1 MLYTSINLSINAFN
15 INSENNSYHCFA
27 YGTGLNPPNSDIADG
42 AKQTILGTID
52 VPDAFVGSEGTY
64 NLQRTG
70 YDFFVLPNGQRST
83 ALLPGTVT
91 YVTEETE
98 IETITEQTIEFIP
111 ATQVNV
117 IPLTFDDCYFEEK
130 EQTVTFY
137 VVLDAGDG
145 GAKRGSGSGME
156 AAAPKK
162 PLTIKRTMK
171 KQREQASASAKA

>member
-1 MLYTSINLSINAFN
+1 MLYASLNLSINAFN
-15 INSENNSYHCFA
+15 INSEHNSYHCFA
-27 YGTGLNPPNSDIADG
+27 YGAVLNPPNSDIADG

-52 VPDAFVGSEGTY
+52 VPDAFVGSDGTY
-64 NLQRTG
+64 NLQQTG
-70 YDFFVLPNGQRST
+70 YDFYVLPNGQRST

-98 IETITEQTIEFIP
+98 SEIITEQTIEFIP
-111 ATQVNV
+111 ATQVNA
-117 IPLTFDDCYFEEK
+117 IPLIFDDCYFEEE

-145 GAKRGSGSGME
+145 GAKRGSGKE

-171 KQREQASASAKA
+171 KQREQAAASAKA